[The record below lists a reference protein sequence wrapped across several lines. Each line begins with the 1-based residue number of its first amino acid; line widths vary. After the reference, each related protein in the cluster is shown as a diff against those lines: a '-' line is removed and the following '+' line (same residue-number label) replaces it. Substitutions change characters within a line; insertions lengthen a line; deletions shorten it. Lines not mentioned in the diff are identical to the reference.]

1 MRPASRAT
9 DTGCDRREKL
19 ECRRMT
25 RIKFCGFTR
34 PEDVQRAIR
43 LGVDAVGFVLT
54 RGSRRFIEPGVAA
67 RLRDAVP
74 PNIATVALVKDEEP
88 SYIAEMLR
96 IVRPDMLQ
104 FHGDE
109 TDGQC
114 AAFGVRYIKALAMG
128 DGDVALERLNRYP
141 RAVGL
146 LLDGHSFGEQGG
158 SGRRFD
164 WSLAPTGLNQPLILA
179 GGLTADNVSEAIHV
193 THAWAVDVSSG
204 IESSPGVKD
213 GVEMKR
219 FVAAIR
225 R

>member
-1 MRPASRAT
+1 
-9 DTGCDRREKL
+9 
-19 ECRRMT
+19 MT